1 VFKEKVQ
8 TMLDAGEDMPHGLLK
23 WRSIEGGMKEAK
35 ESGKPLLY
43 DLTAAWCGP
52 CKRLVAEVF
61 GNPDCA
67 AMINKEFIP
76 VQVVDRSRE
85 NGFNPA
91 EVANLMEAYQLQYFP
106 TLVVTMPGG
115 NPEKISGFGNSSITM
130 AFLVSS
136 LGKVKG
142 L

>member
-1 VFKEKVQ
+1 MKRNGTFVSLIFLACTSCLV
-8 TMLDAGEDMPHGLLK
+8 LLPHRAKAVDVRAERAYQDGL
-23 WRSIEGGMKEAK
+23 AK
-35 ESGKPLLY
+35 ERGRPLLY

-85 NGFNPA
+85 DGFNPT
-91 EVANLMEAYQLQYFP
+91 EVADLMETYQLKYFP

-115 NPEKISGFGNSSITM
+115 
-130 AFLVSS
+130 
-136 LGKVKG
+136 
-142 L
+142 